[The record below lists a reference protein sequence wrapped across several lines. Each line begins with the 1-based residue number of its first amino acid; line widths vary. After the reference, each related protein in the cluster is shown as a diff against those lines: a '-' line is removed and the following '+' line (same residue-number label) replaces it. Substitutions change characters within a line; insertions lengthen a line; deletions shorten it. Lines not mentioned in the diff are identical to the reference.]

1 MTEKTGVME
10 QLSRES
16 TARNARPI
24 GVFDSGLGGLT
35 VAREIMRNLPDEKIV
50 YFGDTARV
58 PYGSKS
64 RVTIQKYSRQIV
76 RFLKTQDIKAVVI
89 ACNTATA
96 YAIDAVRA
104 EADGMPVIGVI
115 DPGARVACEET
126 ENGRVGVIATKATI
140 SSRAYEDAIRGI
152 DPRVKVFGKACP
164 LLVPLVEEG
173 WTHDPV
179 TDEVILRYLDEILAD
194 DIDTLILGCTHY
206 PLLRSEFRRLVGDR
220 IHLVNPAYETALE
233 LRRFLEEQQL
243 ENENPRDPDDPAPY
257 RFFVSD
263 EAERF
268 ADFANS
274 ILPIDVKTAKLVP
287 IERY

>member
-1 MTEKTGVME
+1 ME
-10 QLSRES
+10 RRVSEEN
-16 TARNARPI
+16 THPI

-35 VAREIMRNLPDEKIV
+35 VAREIMRNLPNERIV

-64 RVTIQKYSRQIV
+64 RGTIQRYARQIV

-96 YAIDAVRA
+96 YAIDAVRE
-104 EADGMPVIGVI
+104 EADGMPVIGVVE
-115 DPGARVACEET
+115 PGARVACEET

-140 SSRAYEDAIRGI
+140 SSHAYDEAIRTI
-152 DPRVKVFGKACP
+152 NPDVRVFGKACP

-173 WTHDPV
+173 WTHDPI
-179 TDEVILRYLDEILAD
+179 TDEVILRYLDEILGD

-206 PLLRSEFRRLVGDR
+206 PLLRGEFRRLVGDR
-220 IHLVNPAYETALE
+220 IRLVNPAYETAIE
-233 LRRFLEEQQL
+233 LRKFLREEHL
-243 ENENPRDPDDPAPY
+243 ENESPQNPDDPAPY

-287 IERY
+287 IEMY